1 MAFCLES
8 HQVLFTI
15 ASCQNHR
22 RNLTVL
28 VCDGTVAGDD
38 TNLGA
43 FPLNSFLPDHT
54 DEFYRY
60 EGSLT
65 TPQCQETVIWTIF
78 TNTIQIS
85 EKQVTDTNPI
95 LFCNLWLNPGNVK
108 KI

>member
-1 MAFCLES
+1 M
-8 HQVLFTI
+8 
-15 ASCQNHR
+15 
-22 RNLTVL
+22 L

-43 FPLNSFLPDHT
+43 FPLNSFLPDNT